1 MGHGMRQ
8 SALHLARLVPIPGF
22 SWVVVL
28 VLLAVI
34 GLSVGVF
41 VVLVVRWTSKR
52 SWVEIS
58 DWARERGFR
67 VTSRE
72 SAAPAPL
79 DRVRRAELRATTCA
93 TNKQTTLVRLE
104 STPPFGTD
112 PAASAAP
119 ARWHALVRNIESTWQ
134 PTGLRPA
141 PAPRSLLDLF
151 SLSSFPLMGETQ
163 RFVVYGTDSGP
174 ARKVSKSNLRG
185 LLPPDIGLLLH
196 GQHLV
201 LDFSGR
207 PFDAIEFDRMIALAD
222 QLVLHLPSSG

>member
-1 MGHGMRQ
+1 MRQ
-8 SALHLARLVPIPGF
+8 AALAVEILVPLPGF

-34 GLSVGVF
+34 GLSVLVF

-52 SWVEIS
+52 SWVEIT
-58 DWARERGFR
+58 DWARERGYR
-67 VTSRE
+67 ITSRE

-79 DRVRRAELRATTCA
+79 DRVQRAEIRATALA
-93 TNKQTTLVRLE
+93 TNRQTTLVRLE
-104 STPPFGTD
+104 SIAPTPGD
-112 PAASAAP
+112 VSMPAPP
-119 ARWHALVRNIESTWQ
+119 ARWHALVRNIESSWQ

-141 PAPRSLLDLF
+141 PAARSLLDLY

-174 ARKVSKSNLRG
+174 ARKISKSNLRG

-201 LDFSGR
+201 LDFSER
-207 PFDAIEFDRMIALAD
+207 PFDAIEFDRMIALAE
-222 QLVLHLPSSG
+222 QLVLHLPSAA

>member
-1 MGHGMRQ
+1 MRQ
-8 SALHLARLVPIPGF
+8 AAVHLAKLVPIPGF

-28 VLLAVI
+28 VLLTVL

-41 VVLVVRWTSKR
+41 IVLVLRWTSKR
-52 SWVEIS
+52 SWVEIAE
-58 DWARERGFR
+58 WARERGFR
-67 VTSRE
+67 VSARE
-72 SAAPAPL
+72 SSAPAPL
-79 DRVRRAELRATTCA
+79 DRVSRGDLRATTCA
-93 TNKQTTLVRLE
+93 TNKQTTIVRLE
-104 STPPFGTD
+104 AAAPVGTD
-112 PAASAAP
+112 GFTNVAP
-119 ARWHALVRNIESTWQ
+119 ARWHALVRNIESPWQ

-141 PAPRSLLDLF
+141 PAARSLLDLF

-174 ARKVSKSNLRG
+174 ARKLSKSNLRG

-201 LDFSGR
+201 LDFSQR

-222 QLVLHLPSSG
+222 QLVLHLPSAG